1 MDGIEI
7 DGLHI
12 SIMKGVYP
20 PSEDT
25 FLMIDA
31 LKSAEVS
38 GSGLELCSGT
48 GAIGL
53 VAVGRLD
60 FIVAVD
66 INPLAVENTRR
77 NYLEN
82 NLYAKLCAVA
92 GDLFA
97 PLKKVGFDVI
107 LMNPPY
113 LNDDEGSPKDVSWS
127 GGGAGREIVG
137 RFLGSVG
144 GFLSRE
150 GRAIF
155 LQSDLNGID
164 ESLGRAESMGMV
176 GKVLRSINF
185 QFESLVAIEIKHANS
200 LQKD

>member
-12 SIMKGVYP
+12 SIMGCVYP

-31 LKSAEVS
+31 LKSVEVS

-53 VAVGRLD
+53 AVAGRLD
-60 FIVAVD
+60 SIVAID

-82 NLYAKLCAVA
+82 SLYVKLYAVA
-92 GDLFA
+92 GDLFN
-97 PLKKVGFDVI
+97 PLKKVGFDLI

-113 LNDDEGSPKDVSWS
+113 LADDKSSPEDPSWS
-127 GGGAGREIVG
+127 GGEAGREVVD
-137 RFLGSVG
+137 RFLGTVG
-144 GFLSRE
+144 DFLSRE

-155 LQSDLNGID
+155 LQSDLNGIE

-185 QFESLVAIEIKHANS
+185 QFESLVAIELKHANS

>member
-1 MDGIEI
+1 MDGIDI

-12 SIMKGVYP
+12 SIMEGVYP

-31 LKSAEVS
+31 LKSVEVS

-53 VAVGRLD
+53 VGAGRLD
-60 FIVAVD
+60 SIVAVD

-82 NLYAKLCAVA
+82 NLYVKLCAVV

-97 PLKKVGFDVI
+97 PLKKVGFDMI

-113 LNDDEGSPKDVSWS
+113 LTNDEGYLKDLSWS
-127 GGGAGREIVG
+127 GGEAGREIID

-144 GFLSRE
+144 GFLSRG

-155 LQSDLNGID
+155 LQSDLNGIE

-176 GKVLRSINF
+176 GKVIRSINF
-185 QFESLVAIEIKHANS
+185 QFESLVVIELKHTNS
-200 LQKD
+200 PQKD

>member
-12 SIMKGVYP
+12 SIMEGVYP

-25 FLMIDA
+25 FLMIDV
-31 LKSAEVS
+31 LKSIEVS
-38 GSGLELCSGT
+38 GSCLELCSGT

-53 VAVGRLD
+53 VGAGRLD
-60 FIVAVD
+60 SIIAVD
-66 INPLAVENTRR
+66 INPLAVENTRS
-77 NYLEN
+77 NYLKN

-97 PLKKVGFDVI
+97 PLKKVDFDLI

-113 LNDDEGSPKDVSWS
+113 LIDYKGSPKDQSWS
-127 GGGAGREIVG
+127 GGERGREIID

-144 GFLSRE
+144 DFLSRE
-150 GRAIF
+150 GRVIF
-155 LQSDLNGID
+155 LQSDLNGI
-164 ESLGRAESMGMV
+164 EKSLGRADSRGMV

-185 QFESLVAIEIKHANS
+185 QFESLVVIELKHGKS
-200 LQKD
+200 PQKD